1 MSRLNHLADEKSP
14 YLLQHVHNPVD
25 WRPWNDKAFRKAR
38 EEDKPI
44 FLSIGYATCHWCH
57 VMAHESFE
65 DKEVAQALNRDY
77 ISIKVD
83 REERPDVD
91 KIYMAVCQALT
102 GQGGWPLTIIMT
114 PDAKPF
120 FAATYLPKTGR
131 MGMSGLLDVLD
142 KLATLWKEDRGRI
155 LKAGETVHNAIEAK
169 KEGPAAAGD
178 MTLHT
183 LETGYNQ
190 CEKSYDPQWGG
201 FGNAPKFPT
210 PHNKTFLLRW
220 HKRNPGSR
228 AAMMVENT
236 LDHMRQ
242 GGIFDQIGFG
252 FHRYSVDREWLVP
265 HFEKMLYDQALLA
278 LAYIDA
284 FQATGKKKFE
294 QVAKE
299 IFTYVLRDMTDPGGG
314 FYSAED
320 ADSEGEEGLFYVWRP
335 EEIRK
340 HLGDEAG
347 ALFCRFYDITEKGN
361 FENGRSIAHIPVPLA
376 DFARKENLEPE
387 ALASRL
393 EDAREKLFQHR
404 EKRIHPLK
412 DDKILTAWNGLMIA
426 AFAKGYQAFGDSAYA
441 NAAAEA
447 AAFILKYLKRPD
459 GRLLCRY
466 RQGEAAYP
474 AYLDD
479 YAFLVWGL
487 MELYEATFDISWL
500 EEALSLN
507 RDMLDIFWDQENG
520 GLFFT
525 GKGNEELLTRSK
537 EIYDGATPSGNS
549 VAALNLLRLGRM
561 TGNVELERKAE
572 ALIQSFS
579 AEIAAYPMGYTQM
592 LHAIDFMIGPT
603 KEIVITGDP
612 KEKTTKEM
620 IRTVQQTYLPNKVM
634 LVYSDGREK
643 EPTQKLAPFLK
654 EMKPVDNKP
663 TAYVCEQYACQTPI
677 TSLEEL
683 QDALKG

>member
-1 MSRLNHLADEKSP
+1 
-14 YLLQHVHNPVD
+14 
-25 WRPWNDKAFRKAR
+25 
-38 EEDKPI
+38 
-44 FLSIGYATCHWCH
+44 
-57 VMAHESFE
+57 MAHESFE
-65 DKEVAQALNRDY
+65 DEEVASALNRDY

-91 KIYMAVCQALT
+91 KIYMSVCQALT
-102 GQGGWPLTIIMT
+102 GQGGWPLTIVMT

-155 LKAGETVHNAIEAK
+155 IKAGETVTNAVEAK
-169 KEGPAAAGD
+169 KEGPGAAGD

-183 LETGYNQ
+183 LEVGYQQ
-190 CEKSYDPQWGG
+190 CEKSYDSQWGG

-220 HKRNPGSR
+220 HKRKPGSR
-228 AAMMVENT
+228 AATMVENT

-278 LAYIDA
+278 MAYTDA

-294 QVAKE
+294 QAARE
-299 IFTYVLRDMTDPGGG
+299 IFTYVLRDMTDPEGG

-320 ADSEGEEGLFYVWRP
+320 ADSEGEEGLFYVWKP
-335 EEIRK
+335 EEIK
-340 HLGDEAG
+340 QQLGDEAG
-347 ALFCRFYDITEKGN
+347 ALFCRFYDITDKGN
-361 FENGRSIAHIPVPLA
+361 FEDGRSIAHIPIPLA

-387 ALASRL
+387 ALAIKL
-393 EDAREKLFQHR
+393 EEAREKLFQHR

-426 AFAKGYQAFGDSAYA
+426 ALARGCQAFGDRAYA
-441 NAAAEA
+441 HAAAGA
-447 AAFILKYLKRPD
+447 AAFILAKLKQPD

-479 YAFLVWGL
+479 YAFMVWGL
-487 MELYEATFDISWL
+487 LELYEATFDVSWL

-561 TGNVELERKAE
+561 TGNVELEQKAGD
-572 ALIQSFS
+572 LIQLFS
-579 AEIAAYPMGYTQM
+579 SEIAAYPMAYTQM

-603 KEIVITGDP
+603 KEIVIAGDT
-612 KEKTTKEM
+612 EQEGAKEM
-620 IRTVQQTYLPNKVM
+620 IQSIQRTYLPNKVM
-634 LVYSDGREK
+634 MVNPDDGADK
-643 EPTQKLAPFLK
+643 KIAQKLAPFLK
-654 EMKPVDNKP
+654 EMKPVGNKP
-663 TAYVCEQYACQTPI
+663 TAYICEQYACQAPI
-677 TSLEEL
+677 TDLNELEG
-683 QDALKG
+683 ALNG